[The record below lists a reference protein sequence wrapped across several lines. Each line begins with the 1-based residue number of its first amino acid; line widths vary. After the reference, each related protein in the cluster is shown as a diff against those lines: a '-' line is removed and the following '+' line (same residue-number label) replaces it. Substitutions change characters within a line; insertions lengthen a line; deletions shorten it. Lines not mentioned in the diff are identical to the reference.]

1 MKTKNPYQ
9 LLGEET
15 IRQIA
20 NTFYDVMDEL
30 PQAEEIN
37 KMHSVHKG
45 DIKQKLY
52 EYLVGW
58 LGGPP
63 LYYEQTGTI
72 CLTKPHKKYNIG
84 EKERDDWLLCWH
96 EALER
101 VGVDADVKLMLKE
114 PVFYL
119 ANTVCNR

>member
-1 MKTKNPYQ
+1 METKNPYQ
-9 LLGEET
+9 LLGDET

-20 NTFYDVMDEL
+20 STFYDVMDEM
-30 PQAEEIN
+30 PQAEKIR

-63 LYYEQTGTI
+63 LYYDSTGTI
-72 CLTKPHKKYNIG
+72 CLTEPHKKYSIG
-84 EKERDDWLLCWH
+84 EQERDSWLTCWY

-101 VGVDADVKLMLKE
+101 VGVNEEVKLMLNE
-114 PVFYL
+114 PVFHL
-119 ANTVCNR
+119 ANTVCNK